1 MRSFRL
7 VLVEPEGKINFG
19 FILRL
24 ARNFNISDI
33 CVVRPKFDLMDPEVL
48 EFAAGGAEAV
58 KYCRIC
64 ENIDECLEDV
74 RISICTTSKVGS
86 EKDVL
91 RQGVP
96 INALRY
102 LLPSEGIIAIVF
114 GRESVGL
121 TREELSKCDIISTIP
136 LKSEYNVMNLSH
148 AVALYLYELSTA
160 ESSESQRLTIG
171 AECSKSTFKAIL
183 GLIKE
188 VSAASGEPEEVF
200 IALRHVLARASLTK
214 PECSVLYRFL
224 KKLAYKLG
232 LKTHACSSTQ

>member
-7 VLVEPEGKINFG
+7 VLVEPEGRINFG

-24 ARNFNISDI
+24 AKNFNINDI
-33 CVVRPKFDLMDPEVL
+33 CVVKPRFDLMDPEVL

-58 KYCRIC
+58 RYCRIC
-64 ENIDECLEDV
+64 ENIDECLEGV
-74 RISICTTSKVGS
+74 KMSICTTSKIGS

-102 LLPSEGIIAIVF
+102 MLPSEGIIAIVF

-121 TREELSKCDIISTIP
+121 TREELSRCDVISTIP

-160 ESSESQRLTIG
+160 ESSGAQRLTIG
-171 AECSKSTFKAIL
+171 AECNENTFKAIL

-188 VSAASGEPEEVF
+188 VSAASDEPEEVF
-200 IALRHVLARASLTK
+200 IALRHILARASLTK
-214 PECSVLYRFL
+214 PECSVLYRFF

-232 LKTHACSSTQ
+232 LKARTRSGTQ

>member
-33 CVVRPKFDLMDPEVL
+33 CVVRPRFDLTDSEVL
-48 EFAAGGAEAV
+48 EFAAGGAEAA
-58 KYCRIC
+58 KYCRVC

-74 RISICTTSKVGS
+74 RVSICTTSKVGS

-102 LLPSEGIIAIVF
+102 VLPSEGVIAIVF

-148 AVALYLYELSTA
+148 AVALYLYELSRT
-160 ESSESQRLTIG
+160 ESPENQKLTVG
-171 AECSKSTFKAIL
+171 AECNKNTFKAIL
-183 GLIKE
+183 GLVREI
-188 VSAASGEPEEVF
+188 STASDEPEEVF

-214 PECSVLYRFL
+214 PECSILYRFL
-224 KKLAYKLG
+224 KKLAYELG
-232 LKTHACSSTQ
+232 LKARTCSNTQ

>member
-7 VLVEPEGKINFG
+7 VLIEPEGKINFG

-24 ARNFNISDI
+24 ASNFNIRDI
-33 CVVRPKFDLMDPEVL
+33 CVVRPKFDLMDHEVL

-64 ENIDECLEDV
+64 ESMDECIEDV
-74 RISICTTSKVGS
+74 RMSVCTTSKVGS
-86 EKDVL
+86 DRDVL

-96 INALRY
+96 INALKY
-102 LLPSEGIIAIVF
+102 VLPVDGVIAIVF

-121 TREELSKCDIISTIP
+121 TRDELSKCDIISTIP

-148 AVALYLYELSTA
+148 AVALYLYELSKA
-160 ESSESQRLTIG
+160 ESLGNQKLTIG
-171 AECSKSTFKAIL
+171 TECSKNTFRAIL
-183 GLIKE
+183 DLVKE
-188 VSAASGEPEEVF
+188 VSKVSDEPDDVF
-200 IALRHVLARASLTK
+200 IALRHVLTKASLTK
-214 PECSVLYRFL
+214 PECSVLYRFF

-232 LKTHACSSTQ
+232 YRISKCSNLQ